1 MSDINWI
8 VVSVIVVCVLFVVVS
23 GVATWKAISDFEK
36 QWNDGQWRR

>member
-8 VVSVIVVCVLFVVVS
+8 VVSVIGGLVVFLVGFWFLTMRVL
-23 GVATWKAISDFEK
+23 KDFEK